1 MAPTAT
7 RQAGAVATVSASA
20 TGSGAFVRP
29 EIATDWEPYKDAIT
43 ELYKT
48 LKLRDVMVQMETGHA
63 FKAT

>member
-1 MAPTAT
+1 MAPTVARPT
-7 RQAGAVATVSASA
+7 GAVPTGSASA

-29 EIATDWEPYKDAIT
+29 EIAADWEPYKDAIT